1 LPARTTRNRAST
13 GLIERLGFARIST
26 LPNADHFKGSDSDEY
41 QCRLTPTPTSRQTAD
56 TFCATLK
63 GVTRADPTTG
73 ELDSRK
79 VGGKMFATFGERI
92 NGVFTKTDSVE
103 IAQMLIDANAATKA
117 PYFHRS
123 CVLARLDAPRDEL
136 HHRLQKPLRHH
147 PRQPAQKTAWH
158 P

>member
-1 LPARTTRNRAST
+1 
-13 GLIERLGFARIST
+13 
-26 LPNADHFKGSDSDEY
+26 
-41 QCRLTPTPTSRQTAD
+41 
-56 TFCATLK
+56 
-63 GVTRADPTTG
+63 
-73 ELDSRK
+73 
-79 VGGKMFATFGERI
+79 
-92 NGVFTKTDSVE
+92 VFTKTDSVE